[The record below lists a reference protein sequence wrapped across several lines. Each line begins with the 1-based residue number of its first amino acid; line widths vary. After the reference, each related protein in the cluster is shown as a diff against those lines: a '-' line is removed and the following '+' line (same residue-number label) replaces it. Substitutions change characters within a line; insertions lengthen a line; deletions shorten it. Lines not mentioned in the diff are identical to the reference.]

1 MKNIIPSLF
10 LGVFLILS
18 CKTDKKKETLATT
31 TEEITIPQKIA
42 KAHGYEHWKNV
53 SEIKF
58 TFNVDRPDGHF
69 DRTWI
74 WRPKTKEITAITKM
88 DTLTYNR
95 SDMDSIAVK
104 TDTGFINDKYWL
116 LAPFNLIWDQQ
127 NFKYD
132 YIEESE
138 APLSGKKMHKL
149 TIVYNNEGG
158 YTPGD
163 AYDFFFGDD
172 YILKEWI
179 YRKGNRE
186 SPSLSTTWED
196 YADKGGIEIATS
208 HKDVSGDFKLSFTDI
223 EVKFE

>member
-10 LGVFLILS
+10 LVALLILS
-18 CKTDKKKETLATT
+18 CKTDKKKETPATPIEET
-31 TEEITIPQKIA
+31 TILQKIA
-42 KAHGYEHWKNV
+42 EANGYKHWKNV

-74 WRPKTKEITAITKM
+74 WRPKTKGITAITGM

-95 SDMDSIAVK
+95 SDMDSIAIK

-116 LAPFNLIWDQQ
+116 LAPFNLIWDQK

-132 YIEESE
+132 YMDESE

-149 TIVYNNEGG
+149 TIVYNDEGG

-172 YILKEWI
+172 YIIKEWN
-179 YRKGNRE
+179 YRKGNRV

-196 YADKGGIEIATS
+196 YINKSGIKIATV
-208 HKDVSGDFKLSFTDI
+208 HKDAPGDFKLSFTDI
-223 EVKFE
+223 EVKLE